1 LIEPRNLILLLTLY
15 PSAAP
20 VDWDS
25 LDWQAMGIDWS
36 SAWAAGQ
43 KTATSAP
50 APVATPATTAAAQPA
65 ATTPAAA
72 PAPATTHASAPA
84 GGVFQEVASLFEG
97 LVGVANG
104 RTSFGGVTAPS
115 GSLGDNYIGNVGN
128 PYGSNVIL
136 VDDASSYQYTNTF
149 TNTQLKTITVNVW
162 QKVGPDMRPLSGSA
176 LAPTKT
182 TLTFT
187 LLPGQSKTV
196 AFDENTQVGWAEATS
211 ATTAAGSFD
220 TTWGEANFVSTGCG
234 YDVSA
239 IMNSNDN
246 NYDMTITSLEA
257 PACVSSRTENMWL
270 TATNPVGTSDG
281 SCFIFQG
288 KATLST
294 VMGGFI

>member
-1 LIEPRNLILLLTLY
+1 
-15 PSAAP
+15 
-20 VDWDS
+20 
-25 LDWQAMGIDWS
+25 
-36 SAWAAGQ
+36 
-43 KTATSAP
+43 
-50 APVATPATTAAAQPA
+50 
-65 ATTPAAA
+65 
-72 PAPATTHASAPA
+72 
-84 GGVFQEVASLFEG
+84 
-97 LVGVANG
+97 
-104 RTSFGGVTAPS
+104 VTAPS
-115 GSLGDNYIGNVGN
+115 GSVGDSYIGNVGS

-136 VDDASSYQYTNTF
+136 VEDAASYQYTNTF
-149 TNTQLKTITVNVW
+149 TNTQLKTITVNIW

-211 ATTAAGSFD
+211 ATTASGSFD

-239 IMNSNDN
+239 IMNSNNN
-246 NYDMTITSLEA
+246 NYVMTITSLEA

-270 TATNPVGTSDG
+270 TATNPVGSSDG
-281 SCFIFQG
+281 SCFIAQG

-294 VMGGFI
+294 IMGGNI